1 MLKIWPLEEHTLA
14 RATGGRGHNQ
24 ITEETE
30 RLGVVA
36 TSAVQPLA
44 DQGQSIVSSR
54 PVWATFLD
62 EASEKEKEKGRE
74 RKKSGM
80 VPHTCNLNT
89 QKTETSTSLQVQGQ
103 PALQS
108 ETLSY
113 NKQAE
118 AGRWFSGYKWVLFLQ
133 RTKV

>member
-1 MLKIWPLEEHTLA
+1 M
-14 RATGGRGHNQ
+14 
-24 ITEETE
+24 
-30 RLGVVA
+30 VA
-36 TSAVQPLA
+36 TPAVQHLA
-44 DQGQSIVSSR
+44 DQGQSIVSSK

-62 EASEKEKEKGRE
+62 QVSEEEKEKGRE

-89 QKTETSTSLQVQGQ
+89 QKTEKSASLQVQVQ